1 LIFIVGHARTGTS
14 VLFKCLENSGFYPGV
29 NLFGHK
35 YKTQDL
41 TLNWYRRQIYDKE
54 PVDFNDF
61 WEYAD
66 KNRIEVLKDPELW
79 MVFGALFH
87 TNERFANS
95 RFIWTIRPSKDVA
108 MSAVRL
114 QRMRNMPPC
123 PPNPKKT
130 IVGQIESYEK
140 YCDVLENYY
149 RKTDSLLVD
158 FEQLLKSPE
167 KVGDRLS
174 SFLGRT
180 ISMDIV
186 SDKETYDEKGVP
198 Q

>member
-14 VLFKCLENSGFYPGV
+14 VLFKCMENSFCVGD

-35 YKTQDL
+35 YETQDL
-41 TLNWYRRQIYDKE
+41 TLNWYRRQVYDKVA
-54 PVDFNDF
+54 VDFNDF

-66 KNRIEVLKDPELW
+66 RAGIELLKDPELW

-140 YCDVLENYY
+140 YCTVLESYY
-149 RKTDSLLVD
+149 HKTDSHLVD
-158 FEQLLKSPE
+158 FEQLLESPD
-167 KVGDRLS
+167 KVGKRLS
-174 SFLGRT
+174 EFVGRKVDMSLVDT
-180 ISMDIV
+180 Q
-186 SDKETYDEKGVP
+186 ETYKATGVP